1 MADIKDFKHAIVRQK
16 ILDAVRKDLIGPA
29 SDCEQLNE
37 VPTSSYITGLLY
49 PADTDVTEDENY
61 NDVEF
66 TEKNFDAD
74 GETLEVGIFEEEEPE
89 DRVKGG
95 FQKPSSIGVSFYV
108 SNDVQKVNAYINWGK
123 YYAEQVQGEAIDKTL
138 EEDAENKKKKKH
150 TIYIREQMN
159 DVVEINFNEMGRSK
173 QIPLESN
180 GNIYIYVMKMQLDN
194 GYKMVSVYL
203 HNNDKSDG
211 DEKEYEKVMFQVEM
225 LIADDLMSPIFVP
238 EYLCRKVELEDEYYY
253 KGRPVYARGRG
264 CAATWEKKAEEINAT
279 AIKSSFIPDY
289 EIPSVSAQIDD
300 MPEHAFSMLQMGS
313 PKKKSEVIQNLRTLT
328 EMYGS
333 WITDVLTNDE
343 AMHDDKFKATG
354 QTIIDKCNDANR
366 RMNAGI
372 DLIENN
378 DKVYQAFVFMNQAM
392 YLQRSITAFSKDY
405 GNGIP
410 CSLKDYMTDMPEK
423 GRKKDHSE
431 WRPFQIA
438 FVLLNMC
445 GIMDGESPERDIVDL
460 LYFPTG
466 GGKTE
471 AYLGLI
477 AFTIAYRR
485 LTASDETDYEKD
497 GGVTVFLRYTLR
509 LLTTQQRDR
518 LMRLIVA
525 MEQLREKNEKLYGKE
540 RISIGFW
547 VGGNVTPNK
556 FSEYNDSDQFKKR
569 EFIRKLT
576 KQIIKCPYC
585 GKPITRDEYDINEKG
600 KYVKIH
606 CADDNCMFSLK
617 TGRTIPV
624 YLVDEEI
631 YAKCPTVIISTVD
644 KFARL
649 PWSERVGLLFGRTDR
664 YCSRCGHIAIGEKH
678 AGRHNADVAAGLERA
693 ETVACKPFYPPELI
707 IQDELHLITGPLGTI
722 YGGYETV
729 VEEMCCIEKNGKKIR
744 PKYIVST
751 ATIRNAGEQIKFLY
765 GRNEFAQFPPSGF
778 DTRDSFFIKEVPLP
792 TENLV
797 DASEEKISR
806 MISDGKKPFRQYAGI
821 CASGQSVKTT
831 LIRLYSIILQ
841 TALDIAKNPEYE
853 DYIDPYYTL
862 IGYFNSIRELGGAVR
877 LLDDDIASRIRV
889 VKNKYNSSE
898 QRYLSFEGKK
908 EITSRIPS
916 WEIAQVLEKLAISY
930 DKNKEKQGCYDVVI
944 ATNMIAVG
952 MDVDRLGLMSV
963 VGQPKQ
969 NSEYIQ
975 ATSRVGRQHP
985 GIIFTVYNPYRPRD
999 LSNYENFVGFH
1010 SQMYRYVEGTTA
1022 TPFAARARDRVLHA
1036 LVVSLLR
1043 LQVELMA
1050 ENSGASNIND
1060 ISDEQIKDIKEK
1072 ILERVKITSPSSYV
1086 DTEKEMDEFINTW
1099 KNIAKDEKLYYF
1111 VPAVADDKKRLLTY
1125 YGEYYGDKEK
1135 PTLSSMRDVEQ
1146 SSTVFYWE
1154 GV

>member
-431 WRPFQIA
+431 WRPFQIE

-485 LTASDETDYEKD
+485 LTVSDETDYEKD

-797 DASEEKISR
+797 DVSEEKISR

>member
-16 ILDAVRKDLIGPA
+16 ILDAVRKDLIGPS

-49 PADTDVTEDENY
+49 PADTAVTEDENY
-61 NDVEF
+61 YDVEF
-66 TEKNFDAD
+66 TEKKFDAD
-74 GETLEVGIFEEEEPE
+74 GESMEAGIFEEDEPE
-89 DRVKGG
+89 DRIKGG
-95 FQKPSSIGVSFYV
+95 FQKPSSIGVSFYIPD
-108 SNDVQKVNAYINWGK
+108 DVQKINAYINWGK
-123 YYAEQVQGEAIDKTL
+123 YYAEQVQEVVKDGTL
-138 EEDAENKKKKKH
+138 EDDTENKKRKKQ
-150 TIYIREQMN
+150 TVYIREQMK
-159 DVVEINFNEMGRSK
+159 DVVEIDFNQFGRSK

-194 GYKMVSVYL
+194 GYKMVSVHL

-225 LIADDLMSPIFVP
+225 LIEDDLRSPVFVP
-238 EYLCRKVELEDEYYY
+238 EYICRKVELEDEYYY

-264 CAATWEKKAEEINAT
+264 CAATWEKKAQELNAT

-289 EIPSVSAQIDD
+289 EIPSVSAQIDN
-300 MPEHAFSMLQMGS
+300 MPEHVFSMLQMGS
-313 PKKKSEVIQNLRTLT
+313 PTKKAQVIENLRTLT
-328 EMYGS
+328 SMYGS
-333 WITDVLTNDE
+333 WIIDVLVNNE
-343 AMHDDKFKATG
+343 AIQDDKFKT
-354 QTIIDKCNDANR
+354 
-366 RMNAGI
+366 
-372 DLIENN
+372 
-378 DKVYQAFVFMNQAM
+378 
-392 YLQRSITAFSKDY
+392 
-405 GNGIP
+405 
-410 CSLKDYMTDMPEK
+410 
-423 GRKKDHSE
+423 
-431 WRPFQIA
+431 
-438 FVLLNMC
+438 
-445 GIMDGESPERDIVDL
+445 VDL

-518 LMRLIVA
+518 LMRLVVA
-525 MEQLREKNEKLYGKE
+525 MEQLREKNQELYGKA
-540 RISIGFW
+540 RITIGFW

-556 FSEYNDSDQFKKR
+556 FSEYSDTDQFKKK

-585 GKPITRDEYDINEKG
+585 GKPITRNEYDINEKG
-600 KYVKIH
+600 KFVKIH
-606 CADDNCMFSLK
+606 CADNNCMFSIR
-617 TGRTIPV
+617 TGRAIPV

-649 PWSERVGLLFGRTDR
+649 PWSEQVGLLFGRTNR
-664 YCSRCGHIAIGEKH
+664 CCSRCGHIAIGEKH
-678 AGRHNADVAAGLERA
+678 AGRHNADVAAGLAKA

-751 ATIRNAGEQIKFLY
+751 ATIRNAGEQIKSLY
-765 GRNEFAQFPPSGF
+765 GRNKFAQFPPSGF

-806 MISDGKKPFRQYAGI
+806 MISDGKKPFRQYVGI

-841 TALDIAKNPEYE
+841 TALDIAKDPEYE

-1043 LQVELMA
+1043 LQVETMA
-1050 ENSGASNIND
+1050 DNGGASRINN
-1060 ISDEQIKDIKEK
+1060 ISDEQIKDIKDK
-1072 ILERVKITSPSSYV
+1072 ILERVKITAPSSYV